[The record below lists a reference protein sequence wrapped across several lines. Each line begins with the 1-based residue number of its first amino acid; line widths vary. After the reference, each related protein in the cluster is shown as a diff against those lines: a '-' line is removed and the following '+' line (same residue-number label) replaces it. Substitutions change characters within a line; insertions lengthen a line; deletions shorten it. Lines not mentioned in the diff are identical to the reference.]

1 VTYDVQLIQ
10 SLIEENRRKSSGV
23 YSNIESAKVEQLS
36 DSIEKL
42 ENQTKEVKDMTLKIN
57 STIETL
63 M

>member
-1 VTYDVQLIQ
+1 MTYDVQLIQ